1 AIRALLQPLMEDR
14 PLLVLYVPGVM
25 LAAFWGGVG
34 AGLLAT
40 LLSLIGSLLLFQSPT
55 WDTPGDLINDATFL
69 LVGVGIAFLGEGLR
83 RTRAQADARTAAL
96 ASREAHL
103 KSILDTVP
111 DAMIVIDERGIVTSF
126 SAAAERLFG
135 YPTREIVGRN
145 VKALMPEPYRS

>member
-1 AIRALLQPLMEDR
+1 MAVSTSEPRFPAETAAAERTGARWRAMRRQLRSYFVAVAAVIVGLAIRALLQPLMEDR

-103 KSILDTVP
+103 K
-111 DAMIVIDERGIVTSF
+111 
-126 SAAAERLFG
+126 
-135 YPTREIVGRN
+135 
-145 VKALMPEPYRS
+145 